1 MAGQGNL
8 IVATDYNT
16 IQSNI
21 ALVLG
26 TGSGDYGYCQQV
38 LSSQVNNLNTKITV
52 SQWNNL
58 RTDLL
63 LALQHQLGTDQS
75 ANLALPTTST
85 TIKEADRAAYLSF
98 SNVITTNRLVVPP
111 ASQYSLIPT
120 VTPVVRTNPWASTI
134 SYTVTLNF
142 PGYTSGSTVV
152 SGINNARAFFNA
164 GGSVKFSAAFTSY
177 TTDGSLT
184 VNQSWATLLT
194 NMGTINFAAH
204 ATTNTGSGTPQAKGF
219 YDLTTSDQLV
229 FTKLVDP
236 AYTPTY
242 SPNQYDLYA
251 RFGATNSQ
259 IIFTP
264 TFSYTGGGNVHENAN
279 GTLTCNTVIVTPTG
293 TNVSVAAPTVANSV
307 L

>member
-8 IVATDYNT
+8 IVANDYNT
-16 IQSNI
+16 IQAKI

-26 TGSGDYGYCQQV
+26 TGSSDYGYCQQV

-52 SQWNNL
+52 NQWNNL

-63 LALQHQLGTDQS
+63 LARQHQTGSDQS
-75 ANLALPTTST
+75 GQLALPTSST
-85 TIKEADRAAYLSF
+85 TIKEADRSAYNTFADTIL
-98 SNVITTNRLVVPP
+98 TNRLVTPP
-111 ASQYSLIPT
+111 ASQYSLTTVPT
-120 VTPVVRTNPWASTI
+120 VTRTNPWASTV
-134 SYTVTLNF
+134 SYTLTLNF

-152 SGINNARAFFNA
+152 SAINNARAFFNA
-164 GGSVKFSAAFTSY
+164 GGLVKFSASFSNY
-177 TTDGSLT
+177 TTDGSRT
-184 VNQSWATLLT
+184 VNESWATLLA
-194 NMGTINFAAH
+194 NMGTITFGAH

-219 YDLTTSDQLV
+219 FDLTTSNQLM

-251 RFGATNSQ
+251 RFGATNAQ

-264 TFSYTGGGNVHENAN
+264 TWSYTAGGNVLEAAS
-279 GTLTCNTVIVTPTG
+279 GTLSSVSQIITPTG
-293 TNVSVAAPTVANSV
+293 SNVSVGTPTYVNSA

>member
-1 MAGQGNL
+1 MAGQGTL

-16 IQSNI
+16 IQSKI

-26 TGSGDYGYCQQV
+26 TGSSDYGYNQQV

-52 SQWNNL
+52 TQWNNL

-63 LALQHQLGTDQS
+63 LARQHQTGTDQS

-85 TIKEADRAAYLSF
+85 TIKEADRAAYNSF
-98 SNVITTNRLVVPP
+98 ADVITTNRLVVPP
-111 ASQYSLIPT
+111 SSQYSLIPT
-120 VTPVVRTNPWASTI
+120 VAPVVRTNPWASTI
-134 SYTVTLNF
+134 SYTLTLNF

-152 SGINNARAFFNA
+152 SAINNARAFFNA
-164 GGSVKFSAAFTSY
+164 GGSVKFSASFTNY
-177 TTDGSLT
+177 TTDGSLG

-194 NMGTINFAAH
+194 NMGTINFGAH

-219 YDLTTSDQLV
+219 FDLTTSDQLI

-251 RFGATNSQ
+251 RFGSTNAQ

-264 TFSYTGGGNVHENAN
+264 TFSYTGGGNIHEAAN
-279 GTLTCNTVIVTPTG
+279 GTLTSNVTILTPSG
-293 TNVSVAAPTVANSV
+293 SNVSVAAPTTVSST

>member
-8 IVATDYNT
+8 IVANDYNT
-16 IQSNI
+16 IQSKI

-26 TGSGDYGYCQQV
+26 TGSSDYGYCQQV

-52 SQWNNL
+52 NQWNNL

-63 LALQHQLGTDQS
+63 LARQHQTGSDQS
-75 ANLALPTTST
+75 PQLALPTTST
-85 TIKEADRAAYLSF
+85 TIKEADRSAYNTFADL
-98 SNVITTNRLVVPP
+98 IITNRLVTPP
-111 ASQYSLIPT
+111 SSQYSPITVPT
-120 VTPVVRTNPWASTI
+120 VTRTNPWASTV
-134 SYTVTLNF
+134 SYTLTLNF

-152 SGINNARAFFNA
+152 SAVDNARAFFNA
-164 GGSVKFSAAFTSY
+164 GGLVKFSASFTNY

-184 VNQSWATLLT
+184 VNQSWGTLLS
-194 NMGTINFAAH
+194 NMGTISFGAH
-204 ATTNTGSGTPQAKGF
+204 TTTNTGSGTAQAKGF
-219 YDLTTSDQLV
+219 FDLTTSNQLM

-242 SPNQYDLYA
+242 SPNQYDLYV
-251 RFGATNSQ
+251 RFGVTNAQ

-264 TFSYTGGGNVHENAN
+264 TWSYTAGGNVLEAAN
-279 GTLTCNTVIVTPTG
+279 GTLSSVATLITPTG
-293 TNVSVAAPTVANSV
+293 SNVSVGVPTYVNSA

>member
-16 IQSNI
+16 IQAKI
-21 ALVLG
+21 ALILG

-38 LSSQVNNLNTKITV
+38 SSSQVNNLNTKITV
-52 SQWNNL
+52 TQWNNL

-63 LALQHQLGTDQS
+63 LARQHQTGTDQS

-85 TIKEADRAAYLSF
+85 TIKEADRSAYNTF
-98 SNVITTNRLVVPP
+98 ADTITTNRLVTPP
-111 ASQYSLIPT
+111 ASQYSLTT
-120 VTPVVRTNPWASTI
+120 VPAVIRTSPWSSTI
-134 SYTVTLNF
+134 SYTLTLNF

-152 SGINNARAFFNA
+152 SAVNNARAYFNA
-164 GGSVKFSAAFTSY
+164 GGLAKFSASFTSY
-177 TTDGSLT
+177 TNDGSLT
-184 VNQSWATLLT
+184 VNQSWSTLLS
-194 NMGTINFAAH
+194 NMGTISFAAH

-219 YDLTTSDQLV
+219 FDLTSTDQLF

-251 RFGATNSQ
+251 RFGSSNAQ
-259 IIFTP
+259 IIFTIR
-264 TFSYTGGGNVHENAN
+264 FSYTAGGNVLEAAN
-279 GTLTCNTVIVTPTG
+279 GTLTSNAQLITPTG
-293 TNVSVAAPTVANSV
+293 SNVSVAVPTFVSSV

>member
-16 IQSNI
+16 IQSKI
-21 ALVLG
+21 ALILG

-52 SQWNNL
+52 TQWNNL

-63 LALQHQLGTDQS
+63 LARQHQLGTDQS
-75 ANLALPTTST
+75 SQLALPTTST
-85 TIKEADRAAYLSF
+85 TIKEADRAAYNTF
-98 SNVITTNRLVVPP
+98 ADTITSNRLISPP
-111 ASQYSLIPT
+111 ASQYSQTSVPA
-120 VTPVVRTNPWASTI
+120 VTRTNPWSSTI
-134 SYTVTLNF
+134 SYTVTFNF

-152 SGINNARAFFNA
+152 SAIDNARAFFNA
-164 GGSVKFSAAFTSY
+164 GGVIKFSASFTNY
-177 TTDGSLT
+177 TSDGSLT
-184 VNQSWATLLT
+184 VNQSWATLLS
-194 NMGTINFAAH
+194 NMGTISFNAH

-219 YDLTTSDQLV
+219 LDLTTSNQLI

-242 SPNQYDLYA
+242 SPNQYDLYV
-251 RFGATNSQ
+251 RFGSTNAQ

-264 TFSYTGGGNVHENAN
+264 TWSYTAGGNVHESAN
-279 GTLTCNTVIVTPTG
+279 GTLTSNVQFNTPSG
-293 TNVSVAAPTVANSV
+293 SNVSVAAPSV
-307 L
+307 SSSSL

>member
-16 IQSNI
+16 IQSKI
-21 ALVLG
+21 ALILG
-26 TGSGDYGYCQQV
+26 TGSSDYGYCQQV
-38 LSSQVNNLNTKITV
+38 LSGQVNNLNTKITV

-63 LALQHQLGTDQS
+63 LARQHQTGSDQS
-75 ANLALPTTST
+75 AQLALPTTST
-85 TIKEADRAAYLSF
+85 TIKEADRSAYNTFADL
-98 SNVITTNRLVVPP
+98 VTTNRLVTPP
-111 ASQYSLIPT
+111 ASQYTLTT
-120 VTPVVRTNPWASTI
+120 VPAVTRTNPW
-134 SYTVTLNF
+134 SYTVSYTLTLNF

-152 SGINNARAFFNA
+152 TAINNARAFFNA
-164 GGSVKFSAAFTSY
+164 GGSVKFSSSFTNY

-184 VNQSWATLLT
+184 VNQSWATLLA
-194 NMGTINFAAH
+194 NMGTINFGAH

-219 YDLTTSDQLV
+219 FDLTNNNQLM

-242 SPNQYDLYA
+242 SPNQYDLYV
-251 RFGATNSQ
+251 RFGTSQSQ

-264 TFSYTGGGNVHENAN
+264 TFSYTAGGNVLEAAN
-279 GTLTCNTVIVTPTG
+279 GTLSSVALIITPTG
-293 TNVSVAAPTVANSV
+293 SNVSVGTPTYVNSA